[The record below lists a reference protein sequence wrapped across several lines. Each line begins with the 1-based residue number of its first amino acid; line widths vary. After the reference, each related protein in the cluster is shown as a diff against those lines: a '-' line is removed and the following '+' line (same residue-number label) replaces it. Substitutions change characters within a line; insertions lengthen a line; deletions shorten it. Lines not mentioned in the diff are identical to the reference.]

1 MRTRWI
7 LAGVALGTTAGIA
20 AARARD
26 WYVTWGVDRD
36 ERTKPL
42 PGDELV
48 AEPTGGETRGITIDA
63 PPAAVWP
70 WLVQMGYGR
79 AGWYS
84 YDQLDHRGRSADEIV
99 PDWSGIAVGDVIPTH
114 PGGGFEVAVIEPER
128 ALVLRTDTA
137 LVERQAEAARAGADA
152 LEPATAGVQASGAML
167 STMPRDFEAS
177 WAFVLEPLAGGR
189 TRLIERF
196 RVRFGDTGGTP
207 PFALPLLGFGVFVM
221 LQKQM
226 EGIRRR
232 AERLAHGT
240 GTPAPTVP
248 DPIAAVA

>member
-7 LAGVALGTTAGIA
+7 LTGIALGTTAGVA
-20 AARARD
+20 AARVRD
-26 WYVTWGVDRD
+26 WYTTWGVDGE
-36 ERTKPL
+36 ERRKAL

-48 AEPTGGETRGITIDA
+48 REPTGGETRGITIDA

-84 YDQLDHRGRSADEIV
+84 YDQLDHRGPSAQEII
-99 PDWSGIAVGDVIPTH
+99 PAWSKIEVGDILPTH
-114 PGGGFEVAVIEPER
+114 PGGGFEVAVLEPGR

-137 LVERQAEAARAGADA
+137 LVEAQDDEARRAGEGLEAATR
-152 LEPATAGVQASGAML
+152 GVQASGAFL
-167 STMPRDFEAS
+167 SGMPRDFAAS
-177 WAFVLEPLAGGR
+177 WAFILEPLSGGR

-196 RVRFGDTGGTP
+196 RVRFGDTAGTP
-207 PFALPLLGFGVFVM
+207 PFALPLGFGVFVM
-221 LQKQM
+221 LHKQM

-232 AERLAHGT
+232 AEAMT
-240 GTPAPTVP
+240 FPPEEPADGMPARMAS
-248 DPIAAVA
+248 AA